1 MLAMRT
7 LNFEEG
13 GERGA
18 HGAGALRGDGKGS
31 GADSVGNSAA
41 MRMAIAMSRTVGRLL
56 RMVVSMWMLQVLR
69 IMAMRMMTIA
79 QCIRGRGCEE
89 ALGQQYHGYA
99 LV

>member
-13 GERGA
+13 GEREAQGV
-18 HGAGALRGDGKGS
+18 GALRGDGKGS

-56 RMVVSMWMLQVLR
+56 RVSVNMSMF
-69 IMAMRMMTIA
+69 
-79 QCIRGRGCEE
+79 
-89 ALGQQYHGYA
+89 
-99 LV
+99 